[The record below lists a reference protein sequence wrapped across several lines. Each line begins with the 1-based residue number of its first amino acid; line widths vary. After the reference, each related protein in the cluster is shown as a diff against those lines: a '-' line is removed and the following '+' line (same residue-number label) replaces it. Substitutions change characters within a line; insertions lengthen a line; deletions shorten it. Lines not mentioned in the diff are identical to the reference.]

1 MDTRKK
7 VNLAIMKGYLNQI
20 DLEIASVI
28 LEQELDMLQQ
38 EAFMQGYEYAIT
50 ILKESLVKNKERTKR

>member
-7 VNLAIMKGYLNQI
+7 VNLTIMKGFLDYIN
-20 DLEIASVI
+20 LEMASLI

-38 EAFMQGYEYAIT
+38 EAFIQGYEYAIT

>member
-7 VNLAIMKGYLNQI
+7 VNLTIMKGFLDYI
-20 DLEIASVI
+20 DLEMASLI
-28 LEQELDMLQQ
+28 LEQELDMMQQ
-38 EAFMQGYEYAIT
+38 EAFIQGYEYAIT